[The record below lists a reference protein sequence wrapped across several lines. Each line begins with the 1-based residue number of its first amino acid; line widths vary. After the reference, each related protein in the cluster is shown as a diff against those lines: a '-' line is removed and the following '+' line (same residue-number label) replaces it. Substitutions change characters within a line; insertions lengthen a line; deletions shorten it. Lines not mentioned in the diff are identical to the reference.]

1 VLDLYQHTEIQVA
14 ETRVSQART
23 DAVRRELHRTRQT
36 AALERKPS
44 TAIRHLGGFPDVIGP
59 LLGRAAA
66 AAKEGHWALML
77 VHRPRLC
84 QMTLWRPSSNMYR
97 ASVCIILG
105 ASER

>member
-1 VLDLYQHTEIQVA
+1 MRSV
-14 ETRVSQART
+14 VSF
-23 DAVRRELHRTRQT
+23 HRTRQT

-77 VHRPRLC
+77 VRPRLC
-84 QMTLWRPSSNMYR
+84 QMTLWRPRSNMYP
-97 ASVCIILG
+97 ASVWIILG